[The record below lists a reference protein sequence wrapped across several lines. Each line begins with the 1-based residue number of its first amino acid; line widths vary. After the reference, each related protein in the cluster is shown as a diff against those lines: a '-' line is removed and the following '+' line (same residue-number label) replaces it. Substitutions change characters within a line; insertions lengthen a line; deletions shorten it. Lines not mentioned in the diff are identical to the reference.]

1 MHACVRVCVRAR
13 WQASVCVCMTCVDS
27 CGHVCVQNKNR
38 LDIAKLRED
47 DEDITGGYIIE
58 YKHGDNAKN
67 EPEINCTM

>member
-1 MHACVRVCVRAR
+1 MVTCVWVDVCACVGVGVHCLTIVC
-13 WQASVCVCMTCVDS
+13 CL
-27 CGHVCVQNKNR
+27 QNKNR

-47 DEDITGGYIIE
+47 DEDITGGYIME

>member
-1 MHACVRVCVRAR
+1 MKKKHALNSGLGEVMSMVTDIAL
-13 WQASVCVCMTCVDS
+13 
-27 CGHVCVQNKNR
+27 GLFLQNKNR

-47 DEDITGGYIIE
+47 DEDITGGYIME

>member
-1 MHACVRVCVRAR
+1 MSMRSYATWDV
-13 WQASVCVCMTCVDS
+13 
-27 CGHVCVQNKNR
+27 VQNTNR